1 MGRPVGGHSLHR
13 ARARAGPWF
22 CLRDCH
28 GAGTI
33 AHADDRCA
41 RFLGFCRLVSWVWWT
56 PAAVFA
62 IAMPLMLMKV
72 GAINSWRSEA
82 GLATYGAPETVLNM
96 LITLV
101 LYYVAYGIGFGAAQ
115 LFRDRARP

>member
-1 MGRPVGGHSLHR
+1 M
-13 ARARAGPWF
+13 
-22 CLRDCH
+22 
-28 GAGTI
+28 I

-62 IAMPLMLMKV
+62 IAVPLMLMKV

-96 LITLV
+96 LI
-101 LYYVAYGIGFGAAQ
+101 
-115 LFRDRARP
+115 R

>member
-1 MGRPVGGHSLHR
+1 M
-13 ARARAGPWF
+13 
-22 CLRDCH
+22 
-28 GAGTI
+28 I

-62 IAMPLMLMKV
+62 IAVPLMLMKV

-115 LFRDRARP
+115 LFRDRAGP

>member
-1 MGRPVGGHSLHR
+1 
-13 ARARAGPWF
+13 
-22 CLRDCH
+22 
-28 GAGTI
+28 
-33 AHADDRCA
+33 
-41 RFLGFCRLVSWVWWT
+41 VWWT

-62 IAMPLMLMKV
+62 IAVPLMLMKV

-82 GLATYGAPETVLNM
+82 GLATYETLLNM

>member
-1 MGRPVGGHSLHR
+1 MLMIAVLGSLVF
-13 ARARAGPWF
+13 AGWS
-22 CLRDCH
+22 R
-28 GAGTI
+28 
-33 AHADDRCA
+33 
-41 RFLGFCRLVSWVWWT
+41 WVWWT

-62 IAMPLMLMKV
+62 IAVPLMLMKV

-82 GLATYGAPETVLNM
+82 GLATYGAPETLLNM